1 MKQVFYRSDFIQR
14 SMSSS
19 TQAYL
24 TQIGG
29 VPVLVLKEG
38 TQRAF
43 GKEAMRINIMVAKAI
58 AEVLR
63 ATLGPKGMDKML
75 IDSLG
80 DITITND
87 GATILDE
94 MDIQHPVGKLLV
106 EIAKAQ
112 DDEVGDGTTTAVVL
126 AGALLEEAEKLLD
139 KNIHP
144 TVIISGYKKAL
155 DVAIEHLRKIAV
167 PISRDDINTL
177 KRIAMTSMH
186 GKISETVKEYFA
198 ELAVKAVLQVAEER
212 DGRYFVDLD
221 NIQIVKKHGGS
232 LEETQLVY
240 GVVIDKEVVHAAMPK
255 RVVNAKIAVLDAP
268 LEVEKPEIDAEIRI
282 QDPSQIRAF
291 LEEEENILRSYVE
304 KLKSLGVNAVF
315 TTKGIDDIAQYYLAK
330 AGILAVRRVKRS
342 DIEKLVR
349 ATGARLVTNIEDLTE
364 ADLGYAGLIEERR
377 VGDEKMVFVEQCKNP
392 RAVSIVI
399 RGGFERLVDEAERN
413 LVDALSVVAD
423 VVEEPYVLPG
433 AGASEMEVA
442 KAVRQYAA
450 KVGGREQ
457 YAIEAFANAI
467 EVIPKTLAENAGL
480 DAIDILTELRH
491 VHESKEDGWKYGID
505 VFSGKVTDVWGLGII
520 EPLIVKIHALKA
532 AVEAATMV
540 LRIDEIIAAS
550 RLEEK
555 KEEKEKKESGEE
567 SKTSE

>member
-1 MKQVFYRSDFIQR
+1 
-14 SMSSS
+14 MS
-19 TQAYL
+19 TAYI

-58 AEVLR
+58 AEVLK

-87 GATILDE
+87 GATVLDE
-94 MDIQHPVGKLLV
+94 MDIQHPIGKLLV
-106 EIAKAQ
+106 EVAKTQ
-112 DDEVGDGTTTAVVL
+112 DDEVGDGTTTAVIL
-126 AGALLEEAEKLLD
+126 AGALLEEAEKLLE

-155 DVAIEHLRKIAV
+155 EAVMEHLRKIAIPV
-167 PISRDDINTL
+167 RRDDLDTL
-177 KRIAMTSMH
+177 KKIAATAMH
-186 GKISETVKEYFA
+186 GKISEAVKDYFA
-198 ELAVKAVLQVAEER
+198 ELAAKAVLQIAEER
-212 DGRYFVDLD
+212 EPGKWVADID
-221 NIQIVKKHGGS
+221 NIQIIKKHGGS
-232 LEETQLVY
+232 LLDTQLVY
-240 GVVIDKEVVHAAMPK
+240 GIVIDKEVVHAAMPK
-255 RVVNAKIAVLDAP
+255 RVVNAKIALLDCP

-282 QDPSQIRAF
+282 TSPEQVRAF
-291 LEEEENILRSYVE
+291 IEEEENILRQYVE
-304 KLKSLGVNAVF
+304 KLKSVGANVVF

-342 DIEKLVR
+342 DMEKLVR
-349 ATGARLVTNIEDLTE
+349 ATGGRLVTNIEDLKPE
-364 ADLGYAGLIEERR
+364 DLGYAGLVEERR

-392 RAVSIVI
+392 KAVSILI

-413 LVDALSVVAD
+413 LIDALSVVAD
-423 VVEEPYVLPG
+423 VIEEPYIVPG
-433 AGASEMEVA
+433 GGAVEMEAAKVA
-442 KAVRQYAA
+442 RQLAM

-457 YAIEAFANAI
+457 YALEAFANAM

-480 DAIDILTELRH
+480 DAVDILTELRQK
-491 VHESKEDGWKYGID
+491 HESEPDGWKYGID
-505 VFSGKVTDVWGLGII
+505 VFSGKVVDMVSINVI
-520 EPLIVKIHALKA
+520 EPLAVKLQALKA
-532 AVEAATMV
+532 AVEAACMI

-550 RLEEK
+550 KLEEK
-555 KEEKEKKESGEE
+555 KEEKEKKEEEGEKKE
-567 SKTSE
+567 E

>member
-1 MKQVFYRSDFIQR
+1 
-14 SMSSS
+14 MSQ
-19 TQAYL
+19 TAYL

-63 ATLGPKGMDKML
+63 STLGPKGMDKML

-94 MDIQHPVGKLLV
+94 MDIQHPIGKLLV
-106 EIAKAQ
+106 EVAKTQ

-126 AGALLEEAEKLLD
+126 AGALLEEAEKLLE

-144 TVIISGYKKAL
+144 TIIISGYKRAL
-155 DVAIEHLRKIAV
+155 EAVMEHLRKIAM
-167 PISRDDINTL
+167 PIKRDDLETL
-177 KRIAMTSMH
+177 KKVAATAMH
-186 GKISETVKEYFA
+186 GKISETVKDYFA
-198 ELAVKAVLQVAEER
+198 ELAAKACMMVAEER
-212 DGRYFVDLD
+212 EPGRWFVDLD
-221 NIQIVKKHGGS
+221 NIQIVKKYGGS
-232 LEETQLVY
+232 LLDTQLIQ
-240 GVVIDKEVVHAAMPK
+240 GIVVDKEVVHAAMPR
-255 RVVNAKIAVLDAP
+255 RVVNAKIALLDCP

-282 QDPSQIRAF
+282 TSPEQIRAF
-291 LEEEENILRSYVE
+291 IEEEENILRKYVE
-304 KLKSLGVNAVF
+304 KLRDIGANVVF

-349 ATGARLVTNIEDLTE
+349 ATGGRLITNIEDLRPE
-364 ADLGYAGLIEERR
+364 DLGYAGLVEERR

-392 RAVSIVI
+392 KAVSILI

-413 LVDALSVVAD
+413 LEDALSVVAD
-423 VVEEPYVLPG
+423 VIEDPYVVPG
-433 AGASEMEVA
+433 GGAAEMEAAKVA
-442 KAVRQYAA
+442 RQLAM

-457 YAIEAFANAI
+457 YAIEAFANAL

-480 DAIDILTELRH
+480 DAVDIITELRH
-491 VHESKEDGWKYGID
+491 RHEAEPDGWKYGVD
-505 VFSGKVTDVWGLGII
+505 VFSGKVADMVALNVI
-520 EPLIVKIHALKA
+520 EPLSVKLQALKA
-532 AVEAATMV
+532 AVEAACMI

-550 RLEEK
+550 KIEEK
-555 KEEKEKKESGEE
+555 KEKKEEEEE
-567 SKTSE
+567 SKVGE

>member
-1 MKQVFYRSDFIQR
+1 
-14 SMSSS
+14 MS
-19 TQAYL
+19 TAYV

-58 AEVLR
+58 AEVLKS
-63 ATLGPKGMDKML
+63 TLGPKGMDKML

-94 MDIQHPVGKLLV
+94 MDIQHPIGKLLV
-106 EIAKAQ
+106 EVAKTQ
-112 DDEVGDGTTTAVVL
+112 DDEVGDGTTTAVIL

-144 TVIISGYKKAL
+144 TIIISGYKRAL
-155 DVAIEHLRKIAV
+155 DAVIEHLRKIAIPV
-167 PISRDDINTL
+167 KRDDLETL
-177 KRIAMTSMH
+177 KKIAATAMH
-186 GKISETVKEYFA
+186 GKISEAVKDYFA
-198 ELAVKAVLQVAEER
+198 ELAAKAVLQVAEER
-212 DGRYFVDLD
+212 EPGKWVADIDW
-221 NIQIVKKHGGS
+221 IQIVKKHGGS
-232 LEETQLVY
+232 LFDTQLVY

-255 RVVNAKIAVLDAP
+255 RVVDAKIALLDCP

-282 QDPSQIRAF
+282 TSPEQVRAF
-291 LEEEENILRSYVE
+291 IEEEENILRQYVE
-304 KLKSLGVNAVF
+304 KLKSIGANVVF

-342 DIEKLVR
+342 DMEKLVR
-349 ATGARLVTNIEDLTE
+349 ATGGRLVTNLDDLKPE
-364 ADLGYAGLIEERR
+364 DLGYAGLVEERR

-392 RAVSIVI
+392 KAVSIVI

-413 LVDALSVVAD
+413 LIDALSVVAD
-423 VVEEPYVLPG
+423 VIEDPFIVPG
-433 AGASEMEVA
+433 GGAVEMEAAKVA
-442 KAVRQYAA
+442 RQLAM

-457 YAIEAFANAI
+457 YAIEAFANAM

-480 DAIDILTELRH
+480 DAVDILTELRH
-491 VHESKEDGWKYGID
+491 KHESDPEGWKYGID
-505 VFSGKVTDVWGLGII
+505 AFSGKVTDMIAINVI
-520 EPLIVKIHALKA
+520 EPLVVKIQALKA
-532 AVEAATMV
+532 AVEAACMI

-550 RLEEK
+550 KLEEK
-555 KEEKEKKESGEE
+555 KEEKEKKEEE
-567 SKTSE
+567 EEKEKKE

>member
-1 MKQVFYRSDFIQR
+1 
-14 SMSSS
+14 MS
-19 TQAYL
+19 QAVL

-43 GKEAMRINIMVAKAI
+43 GKEAVRLNIMIARAI
-58 AEVLR
+58 AEVMR
-63 ATLGPKGMDKML
+63 TTLGPKGMDKML

-94 MDIQHPVGKLLV
+94 MDVQHPIAKLLV
-106 EIAKAQ
+106 EISKSQEEEA
-112 DDEVGDGTTTAVVL
+112 GDGTTTAVVL
-126 AGALLEEAEKLLD
+126 AGALLEEAEKLLE

-144 TVIISGYKKAL
+144 TVIVSGFKKAL
-155 DVAIEHLRKIAV
+155 DVATEHLRKIAIPV
-167 PISRDDINTL
+167 NRTDTEML
-177 KRIAMTSMH
+177 KKIAMTSMG

-198 ELAVKAVLQVAEER
+198 DLAVRAVLQVAEER
-212 DGRYFVDLD
+212 NGRWYVDLD

-232 LEETQLVY
+232 LLDTQLVY
-240 GVVIDKEVVHAAMPK
+240 GVVVDKEVVHAAMPK
-255 RVVNAKIAVLDAP
+255 RVVNAKIALLDAP

-282 QDPSQIRAF
+282 SDPTQMRAF
-291 LEEEENILRSYVE
+291 LEEEEKILKSYVD
-304 KLKSLGVNAVF
+304 KLKSLGVTALF

-349 ATGARLVTNIEDLTE
+349 ATGGRLVTNIEDLTE
-364 ADLGYAGLIEERR
+364 ADLGFAGLVEERR

-392 RAVSIVI
+392 RAVSILV

-413 LVDALSVVAD
+413 LDDALSVVAD
-423 VVEEPYVLPG
+423 VVEEPYILPAGG
-433 AGASEMEVA
+433 AAEVEA
-442 KAVRQYAA
+442 ARAVRLYAP

-457 YAIEAFANAI
+457 YAVEAFAKAL
-467 EVIPKTLAENAGL
+467 EAIPKALAENAGL
-480 DAIDILTELRH
+480 DPIDILTELTH
-491 VHESKEDGWKYGID
+491 KHEQPDGWKYGLD
-505 VFSGKVTDVWGLGII
+505 VYQGKVVDMTSLGLI
-520 EPLIVKIHALKA
+520 EPLLVKVNALKV
-532 AVEAATMV
+532 AVEAASMI

-550 RLEEK
+550 KLE
-555 KEEKEKKESGEE
+555 KEEKEKKEGKEE
-567 SKTSE
+567 KKEFD